1 MPHKMYK
8 YTKLPT
14 VKLAVC
20 LKSEGGK
27 EEIIVEK
34 SWKYKLD
41 THSYRQNSN

>member
-1 MPHKMYK
+1 MMNYSSKLSEIPHKMYK

-20 LKSEGGK
+20 LESEGGK

-34 SWKYKLD
+34 S
-41 THSYRQNSN
+41 